1 MAKKGASKSSGGGG
15 SSSQESNTGLVV
27 SLVIFI
33 LLTIGLGVTTYLGY
47 AGQEDYRKASA
58 DDKKKAEDANKKAN
72 AEAAQKLALKL
83 AIGQGVADAADKTAF
98 SGLKGG
104 AGADLTATAGKV
116 SDNLAAKLREL
127 SDLVPKFKSAN
138 AKWDVVGSDTP
149 PKSYTGLIDDLR
161 DAIKDMQAKQS
172 AGTTAF
178 NEEKENLTKR
188 IQELDGKL
196 AESQTALKKAH
207 DDLVRT
213 QNEKAVGSD
222 TLSAKVKQ
230 LSEQVVQIQN
240 EKDNLN
246 AEKSAEIARLQQ
258 RIATMVKVREQ
269 FKSRVG
275 PILEKLEKIK
285 LDRPE
290 IRELAELHELL
301 LKQFE
306 SAVSIANEIAKGSI
320 IKMDRVNNL
329 AYVNLGRVD
338 NVRPGV
344 TFAVLPAGSTG
355 KAAASRERKG
365 AIEIVEVLEDHLST
379 AKILEA
385 VNASR
390 DPLLPG
396 DLLFNPAWNP
406 NQRTHVALAGI
417 IDINGDGID
426 DTPDLIRML
435 ERQGVVVDAFLDLK
449 DRTIKGPGITEKT
462 EYLIY
467 GEKPLISGAASLEGN
482 PVTKAALEVMDKMEE
497 MKKKAVDL
505 GAQPVQVRRFLLL
518 MGYKLPKGVD
528 TSEISASS
536 YLRGTQ
542 TKSKDDA
549 TTPKED
555 KPK

>member
-1 MAKKGASKSSGGGG
+1 MAKKGASKSSGGG
-15 SSSQESNTGLVV
+15 SSSTESNTGLVV

-33 LLTIGLGVTTYLGY
+33 ILAIGLGVTTYLGY
-47 AGQEDYRKASA
+47 AGQEDYRKQAA
-58 DDKKKAEDANKKAN
+58 DEKKKADDANKKAN
-72 AEAAQKLALKL
+72 SEAAQKLALKL

-104 AGADLTATAGKV
+104 ASGDVAATATKI

-127 SDLVPKFKSAN
+127 SDMIPKFKTAN
-138 AKWDVVGSDTP
+138 AKWDVAGTDTP
-149 PKSYTGLIDDLR
+149 PKSYTGLIDDFR
-161 DAIKDMQAKQS
+161 DAIKEMQAKQA
-172 AGTTAF
+172 AGTTGF
-178 NEEKENLTKR
+178 NEEKGTLTTR
-188 IQELDGKL
+188 IQELEGKF
-196 AESQTALKKAH
+196 AESQKALKKAH
-207 DDLVRT
+207 EDLVRT
-213 QNEKAVGSD
+213 QNEKAQGSD
-222 TLSAKVKQ
+222 ALNAKVKQ

-240 EKDNLN
+240 DKDNLN

-258 RIATMVKVREQ
+258 RIDTMAKVRDQ

-306 SAVSIANEIAKGSI
+306 SAVSISNEVAKGSI
-320 IKMDRVNNL
+320 IKMDRANNL
-329 AYVNLGRVD
+329 AYVNLGQAD

-365 AIEIVEVLEDHLST
+365 AIEIVELLGDHLST
-379 AKILEA
+379 AKVLEA

-406 NQRTHVALAGI
+406 TMREHVAITGI
-417 IDINGDGID
+417 VDINGDGID

-435 ERQGVVVDAFLDLK
+435 ERQGVVVDAYLDLK

-462 EYLIY
+462 NYLIV
-467 GEKPLISGAASLEGN
+467 GEKPVIAAAATLDAN
-482 PVTKAALEVMDKMEE
+482 PVTQAALDVMGKMEE
-497 MKKKAVDL
+497 MKKKAVDM
-505 GAQPVQVRRFLLL
+505 GAQPVQFRRFMLL

-528 TSEISASS
+528 TSDISASS
-536 YLRGTQ
+536 YLRGAQ
-542 TKSKDDA
+542 SKGKDDS